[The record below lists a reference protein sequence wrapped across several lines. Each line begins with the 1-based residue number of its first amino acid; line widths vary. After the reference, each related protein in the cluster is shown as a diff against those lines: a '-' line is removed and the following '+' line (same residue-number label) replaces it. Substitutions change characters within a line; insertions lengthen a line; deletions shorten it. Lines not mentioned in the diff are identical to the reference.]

1 MMRKQRELA
10 GQAGGAGVQ
19 GEEKKRRREEK
30 RKGEGGEGG
39 NEGGRYRGGKRNHA
53 AAPGKRKKWERERER
68 GPKAASVCDDT
79 SVLPPVPTNLCLYY
93 KLPFQTKAESRT

>member
-1 MMRKQRELA
+1 MMRKQRKLA
-10 GQAGGAGVQ
+10 GQVGGAGVQ

-30 RKGEGGEGG
+30 RKGEREEGTG
-39 NEGGRYRGGKRNHA
+39 KGRETLKQ
-53 AAPGKRKKWERERER
+53 PQERERRSGRER
-68 GPKAASVCDDT
+68 ETGPKAASVCDDT